1 MTETIYIRIE
11 PEKKAALMR
20 FYQARGTSISKA
32 VRDFLY
38 SELEAVAN
46 PLDRFDAI
54 MASADEKLKAYNDS
68 EQHIR

>member
-20 FYQARGTSISKA
+20 FYQARGTSMSQA
-32 VRDFLY
+32 VRDFLD
-38 SELEAVAN
+38 SELEAMDN

-54 MASADEKLKAYNDS
+54 MASADEKLKACNGP
-68 EQHIR
+68 EQHIK